1 MRSAL
6 QLAAAPAMMTAVSTL
21 AGTEAVMTGEDSRSQ
36 SPTLTLSLTP
46 TLSLALALA
55 LVLQRSPH
63 PMLEALEI
71 VLNVAIAVFIAG
83 VLFTAGLEVTFAQ
96 VLRPMKNTAVVIR
109 ALVANVVLSPLIVYG
124 MSVLFPL
131 ERPYMIGILLYGFA
145 SGAPYTPKLVGAAA
159 GHVPNSIAATMLLTV
174 LTILYMP
181 FVLPFLVP
189 GTEIGIWEIA
199 KPLLL
204 QMFVPLVMGLTI
216 RHVSERAAAKMLKP
230 ANMVVNLSAVLFLVL
245 AVVLHW
251 EELFATVGTG
261 AITSAIALTLLT
273 FGVGYLL
280 GPGGRKGKVTLG
292 LITTARNIGAAAT
305 IATANFRDDPRVLI
319 TVAVCMF
326 VVFALAFPTAKL
338 YFNKRLSSY

>member
-1 MRSAL
+1 M
-6 QLAAAPAMMTAVSTL
+6 P
-21 AGTEAVMTGEDSRSQ
+21 EI
-36 SPTLTLSLTP
+36 
-46 TLSLALALA
+46 
-55 LVLQRSPH
+55 
-63 PMLEALEI
+63 LEI

-83 VLFTAGLEVTFAQ
+83 VLFTAGLEVTFEQ

-109 ALVANVVLSPLIVYG
+109 ALVANVV
-124 MSVLFPL
+124 
-131 ERPYMIGILLYGFA
+131 A

-204 QMFVPLVMGLTI
+204 QMFVPLVIGLTI
-216 RHVSERAAAKMLKP
+216 RHVSERTAAKTLKP